1 MSMDPNQPL
10 WCWIQKTLGNTAH
23 PSYYYVNFLS
33 KKVRDNSIA
42 VSLAGAS
49 LSGMNP
55 ARSL

>member
-1 MSMDPNQPL
+1 MDPNQPL